1 MIYIYIYR
9 HARTHIVIV
18 NYIQD
23 FYYNAIKNYKGRYQK
38 KKKYIYIYIY
48 KGPFRGSSI
57 CNYVCECVIR

>member
-1 MIYIYIYR
+1 MIYIYIYIYR
-9 HARTHIVIV
+9 HARTHIDIV

-38 KKKYIYIYIY
+38 KKKNY